1 MKIIAKHRFT
11 KRYFWFAMIFSLA
24 FHFLLFF
31 ELDWVS
37 HVDSTPSPSV
47 VVTKLIDIQEIQ
59 QLKNSIQS
67 GPSGVDDSI
76 NQQSNME
83 ERVDVGQAFKLPPS
97 ALLSYASYVNGNP
110 NQITQINWVNLGD
123 GYQIKV
129 TLSVPFLG
137 DYVFSSIGGIDQ
149 YGLSPDFYEEIRGSK
164 GSRNIEFVR
173 QANSIKYS
181 VNGQSS
187 DLPKGAQDRFS
198 VLFQLAC
205 LVGGNSQL
213 DDSGVAREIPVA
225 ELDKLS
231 QWIFVSQGD
240 EDVSDPTND
249 KKIKARHFVRLPRNE
264 ADQRKVEVWLAEDHH
279 WLPLKIIQTEPNGR
293 VFELFLIKR
302 QDASPI

>member
-1 MKIIAKHRFT
+1 MNIIAAHRFT
-11 KRYFWFAMIFSLA
+11 KRYFWFAMIFSLV

-31 ELDWVS
+31 ELDWATRT
-37 HVDSTPSPSV
+37 DFTPSQSV
-47 VVTKLIDIQEIQ
+47 VVTRLIDIQETQ
-59 QLKNSIQS
+59 QLKNSIQP
-67 GPSGVDDSI
+67 GPSDVDNSI
-76 NQQSNME
+76 NQQSNTE
-83 ERVDVGQAFKLPPS
+83 ERFDVGQAFKLPPS

-110 NQITQINWVNLGD
+110 NQIAQINWVNLGD

-137 DYVFSSIGGIDQ
+137 DYIFSSIGRIDQ
-149 YGLSPDFYEEIRGSK
+149 YGLSPHLYEEIRGGK
-164 GSRNIEFVR
+164 GSRNIEFTR
-173 QANSIKYS
+173 QTNSIKYS
-181 VNGQSS
+181 VNSQSS
-187 DLPKGAQDRFS
+187 DLPNGTQDRFS

-264 ADQRKVEVWLAEDHH
+264 TDKRKLEVWLSEEHN
-279 WLPLKIIQTEPNGR
+279 WLPLKIIQTEPNGS
-293 VFELFLIKR
+293 VYELFLIKR
-302 QDASPI
+302 QDT